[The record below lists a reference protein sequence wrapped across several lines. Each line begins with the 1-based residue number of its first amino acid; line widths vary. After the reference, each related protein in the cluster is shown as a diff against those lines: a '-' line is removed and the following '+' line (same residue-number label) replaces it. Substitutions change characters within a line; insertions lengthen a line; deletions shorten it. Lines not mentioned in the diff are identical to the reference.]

1 MEALTLTRPRESE
14 MKISRHADRFMPL
27 PERLLLA
34 ISHQPENQ
42 CGQLSCKEET
52 VDSALALLQHAFNYF
67 EREIAGKRVLD
78 FGCGYGQQTVAM
90 AKAGAKYVAGLDI
103 NQKFL
108 QRGRDLA
115 AQHDLD
121 GRVEFTDKLD
131 ECQLGSFDVVI
142 SQNSMEHFIQPV
154 EILKIMKSALHP
166 AGKLLITFG
175 PPWFAPYGSHMQ
187 FMTRVPWINLMFGEA
202 TVMKVRQRFRNDGA
216 MKYEEVE
223 GGLAKMSVAKFE
235 RLVLQCGMKIQHKK
249 YECIKGLDFLGKL
262 PVLRE
267 LFINHVNCALVAC

>member
-1 MEALTLTRPRESE
+1 MSLAE
-14 MKISRHADRFMPL
+14 K
-27 PERLLLA
+27 LLLA
-34 ISHQPENQ
+34 ISHQPGNQ
-42 CGQLSCKEET
+42 NGRLSCKEET
-52 VDSALALLQHAFNYF
+52 VAGALELLRHAFNNF

-90 AKAGAKYVAGLDI
+90 ASSGAKYVVGLDI

-115 AQHDLD
+115 AQHDLK

-131 ECQLGSFDVVI
+131 ERLPGSFDLVI
-142 SQNSMEHFIQPV
+142 SQNSMEHFVQPV
-154 EILKIMKSALHP
+154 EILEIMKSALNP

-175 PPWFAPYGSHMQ
+175 PPWYAPYGSHMQ
-187 FMTRVPWINLMFGEA
+187 FMTKVPWINLLFDEA
-202 TVMKVRQRFRNDGA
+202 TVMKVRNHFRRDGA
-216 MKYEEVE
+216 MKYEDVE

-235 RLVLQCGMKIQHKK
+235 RRVSQCGMKIQHKK

-267 LFINHVNCALVAC
+267 LFINHVNCALVAA